1 MFAQLLT
8 PPSLPVQMLQH
19 CCTWES
25 LDLSKLLVL
34 RAHLGCSQQ
43 TDSLGFCLRW
53 AATAPGNT
61 LDAVPVR
68 PVPIIPTAL
77 ARNLSS
83 PASLT
88 QPLQSSASRKQG

>member
-1 MFAQLLT
+1 
-8 PPSLPVQMLQH
+8 MLQH

-53 AATAPGNT
+53 AAVTPGNT
-61 LDAVPVR
+61 LDAVPIR
-68 PVPIIPTAL
+68 PVLIISTAL
-77 ARNLSS
+77 ARNLSG
-83 PASLT
+83 PTSLT
-88 QPLQSSASRKQG
+88 QPLHSSTSHKRG